1 MRKYTFY
8 FVCLLMLSVTVSCK
22 KENKDNVLQARM
34 TDFHTSKAYIDEQ
47 NYSCFRSGEEINVNN
62 QNCSVTP
69 NQQDNSRSCN
79 ISNVTQTSG
88 YYAFYPSSLLESN
101 ADISDGF
108 DNTDNVV
115 LPQTQDFVYDNTL
128 ERQVINNPMAGHL
141 EASSGT
147 ILLQNL
153 CALLKVTVYST
164 SNSTLRS
171 IDVTLKGTTIW
182 GTGHVNDNDWS
193 LVMEQQ
199 ENHSTVTLSFG
210 TNGRQGNPSGESFYI
225 VVPKATIG
233 TDNTNSVQVIIHG
246 DYIASNLS
254 VTTRTFQMGLSSND
268 NENVISKN
276 TITPLPEF
284 SIGCPVDYNS
294 NCVFTVAPGKQVTI
308 AERNLIQ
315 NKTSFACS
323 CEGTPYTGGIDLTT
337 NYYYFEYN
345 NSLTGNDAVS
355 DWGWVNSITYASG
368 KVSPPHTWRTPTR
381 DEWQYMLFTRSTT
394 SNKRFAKACFGW
406 HQGLIVFPDTWI
418 YNENNAR
425 HKKLKDYF
433 DGKNKAY
440 PNWNQFPETDWTSFK
455 NEGCVFL
462 AAHGNSSSPDQSAQ
476 NGIGGY
482 YATAN
487 GSEYCMKFSSSNVKT
502 DESKSSNLGV
512 NVRLVHDLP

>member
-284 SIGCPVDYNS
+284 SIGYHPNRP
-294 NCVFTVAPGKQVTI
+294 NCVFTVNAQGNKVSFSQ
-308 AERNLIQ
+308 RHLI
-315 NKTSFACS
+315 NVGNSGS
-323 CEGTPYTGGIDLTT
+323 YTVDSYSYQGIG
-337 NYYYFEYN
+337 
-345 NSLTGNDAVS
+345 GNDRHFFSNGDYSNYTIGSYPVR
-355 DWGWVNSITYASG
+355 
-368 KVSPPHTWRTPTR
+368 TWRTPTK
-381 DEWQYMLFTRSTT
+381 DEWEYILFSRNTT
-394 SNKRFAKACFGW
+394 SGKRFIKTAIGKDALSY
-406 HQGLIVFPDTWI
+406 HQGIIIFPDNWT
-418 YNENNAR
+418 YNSSSSPHNKLPNAN
-425 HKKLKDYF
+425 F
-433 DGKNKAY
+433 DKVSVNVTTNQITEDQWKNTFE
-440 PNWNQFPETDWTSFK
+440 P
-455 NEGCVFL
+455 EGCVFIR
-462 AAHGNSSSPDQSAQ
+462 AFGNSSGGDPGPQANQAS
-476 NGIGGY
+476 GY
-482 YATAN
+482 YATSTS
-487 GSEYCMKFSSSNVKT
+487 GKCLKFSSSNIEIIDVG
-502 DESKSSNLGV
+502 NYNV
-512 NVRLVHDLP
+512 NVRLVHDLNFK

>member
-164 SNSTLRS
+164 SN
-171 IDVTLKGTTIW
+171 
-182 GTGHVNDNDWS
+182 
-193 LVMEQQ
+193 
-199 ENHSTVTLSFG
+199 
-210 TNGRQGNPSGESFYI
+210 
-225 VVPKATIG
+225 
-233 TDNTNSVQVIIHG
+233 
-246 DYIASNLS
+246 
-254 VTTRTFQMGLSSND
+254 RT
-268 NENVISKN
+268 
-276 TITPLPEF
+276 
-284 SIGCPVDYNS
+284 
-294 NCVFTVAPGKQVTI
+294 
-308 AERNLIQ
+308 
-315 NKTSFACS
+315 
-323 CEGTPYTGGIDLTT
+323 
-337 NYYYFEYN
+337 
-345 NSLTGNDAVS
+345 
-355 DWGWVNSITYASG
+355 
-368 KVSPPHTWRTPTR
+368 
-381 DEWQYMLFTRSTT
+381 
-394 SNKRFAKACFGW
+394 
-406 HQGLIVFPDTWI
+406 
-418 YNENNAR
+418 
-425 HKKLKDYF
+425 
-433 DGKNKAY
+433 
-440 PNWNQFPETDWTSFK
+440 
-455 NEGCVFL
+455 
-462 AAHGNSSSPDQSAQ
+462 
-476 NGIGGY
+476 
-482 YATAN
+482 
-487 GSEYCMKFSSSNVKT
+487 
-502 DESKSSNLGV
+502 
-512 NVRLVHDLP
+512 